1 MLVRKATFNDLPDL
15 VNLHK
20 EVARISQGIARIET
34 EVNEAYIHALYQ
46 QVARQGLML
55 VAVNTTTNELIAEM
69 HASKY
74 GLHIFNHILTNLT
87 IVVKHF
93 YQGKG
98 VGKALFEAFLQEIDD
113 NWPEIGRVELE
124 SRSSNQ
130 KSIGLYKSLG
140 FIEEGRMSKKT
151 RNVNGIYEDS
161 LLFARMKPDF
171 DFS

>member
-1 MLVRKATFNDLPDL
+1 MLVRKATIDDLPDL

-20 EVARISQGIARIET
+20 EVSRVSQGIARIET
-34 EVNEAYIHALYQ
+34 EVTEAYIHALYQ

-55 VAVNTTTNELIAEM
+55 IAVNTTTNELIAEM

-87 IVVKHF
+87 IVVKPF

-98 VGKALFEAFLQEIDD
+98 IGKVLFKAFLQEVDD
-113 NWPEIGRVELE
+113 NWPEVGRVELE

-140 FIEEGRMSKKT
+140 FIEEGRMSNKT
-151 RNVNGIYEDS
+151 YNVNGVYEDS
-161 LLFARMKPDF
+161 LLFARIKPDF
-171 DFS
+171 HFS